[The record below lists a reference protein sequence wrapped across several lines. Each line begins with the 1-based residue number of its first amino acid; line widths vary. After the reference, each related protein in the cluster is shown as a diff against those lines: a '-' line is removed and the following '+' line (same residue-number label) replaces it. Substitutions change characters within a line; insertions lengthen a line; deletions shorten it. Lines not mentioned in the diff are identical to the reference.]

1 MIGERI
7 KQARVAAGFSL
18 RQLAEVTNNY
28 VSAQVIHKYELGKVV
43 PGSDVLIKIAKALG
57 VKVEYFF
64 RAETVQVTLSGA
76 AYRKRAVASAKHL
89 NAVHAKAKEFLER
102 YLAVEALFPTHRFP
116 KLHLPADADRKI
128 THERDIES
136 LAVETRKRWQL
147 GTDPILDL
155 TEVLEDK
162 GVKVVMME
170 GEESFDGLSCWA
182 NETIPVVVV
191 KKNQLGDRLRFSLAH
206 EFGHLLMNVPASY
219 THKQREKA
227 ANRFAGAF
235 LVPESAAKQELG
247 ETRSGLGLAELKML
261 KQKYGMSMQ
270 AWLYRAKDLNII
282 SDSKWVEYNAV
293 FRSRGWNKT
302 EPGDAVA
309 VEQPR
314 RFERLILQALVE
326 GLITPAKAAEY
337 LCIPLSE
344 FQKTLKVDL
353 AETEA
358 GL

>member
-1 MIGERI
+1 MIGKRI

-18 RQLAEVTNNY
+18 RQLAESANNY
-28 VSAQVIHKYELGKVV
+28 VSAQVIHKYELGNAV
-43 PGSDVLIKIAKALG
+43 PGSDVLIRLAKALG

-64 RAETVQVTLSGA
+64 RPETREVTLSA
-76 AYRKRAVASAKHL
+76 PAYRKRATASAKHL

-102 YLAVEALFPTHRFP
+102 YLAVEGLFPAHRFAKP
-116 KLHLPADADRKI
+116 HLPGEADRKI
-128 THERDIES
+128 SNEHDIEE
-136 LAVETRKRWQL
+136 LAVEVRKRWQL
-147 GTDPILDL
+147 GTDPIVDL

-170 GEESFDGLSCWA
+170 GEDDFDGLSCWA
-182 NETIPVVVV
+182 NETIPVVVA
-191 KKNQLGDRLRFSLAH
+191 KKDQSGDRLRLSLAH
-206 EFGHLLMNVPASY
+206 ELGHLIMHLPSSY
-219 THKQREKA
+219 THKQQEKA
-227 ANRFAGAF
+227 AYRFAAAF
-235 LVPESAAKQELG
+235 LVPASVAKQELG
-247 ETRSGLGLAELKML
+247 ETRSGLGLEELKML
-261 KQKYGMSMQ
+261 KQKYGMSIQ
-270 AWLYRAKDLNII
+270 AWLYRAKDLGII
-282 SDSKWVEYNAV
+282 SESKWVEYNAL
-293 FRSRGWNKT
+293 FRARGWNKT
-302 EPGDAVA
+302 EPGEAIA
-309 VEQPR
+309 VEQPK